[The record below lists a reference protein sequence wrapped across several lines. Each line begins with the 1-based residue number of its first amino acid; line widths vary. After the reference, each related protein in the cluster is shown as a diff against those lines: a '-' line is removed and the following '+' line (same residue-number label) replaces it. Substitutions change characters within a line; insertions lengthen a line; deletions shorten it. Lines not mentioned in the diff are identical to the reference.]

1 MRQIERECNELD
13 WTQGAGLTT
22 NDGASELYSGGS
34 YRLGGTETNLPIRDL
49 AARAAMMRLT
59 AKEEEIQLHCGCG
72 KQISTMPMQT
82 TNSGDLDESG
92 SNEKPSGTSENH
104 G

>member
-13 WTQGAGLTT
+13 WTQGMGLTT

-34 YRLGGTETNLPIRDL
+34 YCLGGTVTNLTIRDL
-49 AARAAMMRLT
+49 AAWAAMMQLT
-59 AKEEEIQLHCGCG
+59 VKEEEIQPHCGFG
-72 KQISTMPMQT
+72 KQISTMPTQT

-92 SNEKPSGTSENH
+92 SKEKPLGTSENH